1 MTISNNELPEAD
13 LTAILETKYKLPDW
27 IGHLTVDGIGK
38 WGISEKIKKGNFEL
52 EIGDSKDGEFSFKL
66 KYYVYQVEKGSL
78 SETLT
83 IEIDVTFNKSDFDN
97 WPTYDPAESFGI
109 TLAAT
114 LSVAV
119 IISMAPAIAGSAS
132 AAGVVA
138 AFVAL
143 ATKFLTNN
151 KG

>member
-1 MTISNNELPEAD
+1 MV
-13 LTAILETKYKLPDW
+13 LEN
-27 IGHLTVDGIGK
+27 G
-38 WGISEKIKKGNFEL
+38 GISEKIKKGNFEL

-97 WPTYDPAESFGI
+97 WPTYDPAESLEI
-109 TLAAT
+109 TVRAMFVMAAIIAIG
-114 LSVAV
+114 AV
-119 IISMAPAIAGSAS
+119 VAGSSPAT
-132 AAGVVA
+132 GVAA

-143 ATKFLTNN
+143 ATNFLTNN
-151 KG
+151 KV

>member
-1 MTISNNELPEAD
+1 MVNTILKEAD
-13 LTAILETKYKLPDW
+13 LFCPNSVRI
-27 IGHLTVDGIGK
+27 
-38 WGISEKIKKGNFEL
+38 NFTIYL
-52 EIGDSKDGEFSFKL
+52 KL
-66 KYYVYQVEKGSL
+66 KYYVYQVEKGPL